1 MSENNRSNDTRETLL
16 ATALSLF
23 SESGYD
29 ATSVAQI
36 CEKAQVSKG
45 AFYHHFPSKQD
56 LFLSLMAR
64 WLSEMKTNF
73 LSEATKAEDVPAAL
87 ENMAAISGQIFSE
100 LDTGF
105 PILLEFWRQAS
116 RDPLIW
122 EQAVAPYEEYLAIF
136 AAMIQTAK
144 EEGSFS
150 DGLDP
155 HLAARVVTGLA
166 MGLLLQASF
175 DEGNVDWQQVTVKGI
190 KILIEGMKRNL

>member
-1 MSENNRSNDTRETLL
+1 MSKKSYSIDTRETLL

-23 SESGYD
+23 SEMGYD

-36 CEKAQVSKG
+36 CEQAQVSKG
-45 AFYHHFPSKQD
+45 AFYYHFPSKQD
-56 LFLSLMAR
+56 LFLSLMTQ
-64 WLSEMKTNF
+64 WLTKMRTNF
-73 LSEATKAEDVPAAL
+73 LAEARNADDVPAAL

-100 LDTGF
+100 LDSGF

-122 EQAVAPYEEYLAIF
+122 EQAVSPYKEYLELF
-136 AAMIQTAK
+136 AGMIQTAK

-150 DGLDP
+150 DTLDP
-155 HLAARVVTGLA
+155 HLAARVVTALA

-175 DEGNVDWQQVTVKGI
+175 DEGNVDWQQVTVSGI
-190 KILIEGMKRNL
+190 KILIEGMKKNQ